1 METETLRFMVQAWE
15 CDHLGHVNIR
25 SYMGW
30 LGDASFALVTPLGMG
45 AREAAR
51 YGVSMAAVHA
61 ELDFT
66 GELHGGDVVV
76 ARSRIEELG
85 ERKIV
90 FRHRFERL
98 EDGRPVLS
106 GKAMTVCMDLKTR
119 RAVSWPA
126 AFVAAV
132 RGQMAEA
139 A

>member
-15 CDHLGHVNIR
+15 CDHLGHVNVR

-30 LGDASFALVTPLGMG
+30 LADAAFALVAPLGMG
-45 AREAAR
+45 AREAAGN
-51 YGVSMAAVHA
+51 GVSMAAVHA
-61 ELDFT
+61 ELDFM
-66 GELHGGDVVV
+66 GELNGGDIVV

-90 FRHRFERL
+90 FRHRFQRL
-98 EDGRPVLS
+98 EDGHAILA
-106 GKAMTVCMDLKTR
+106 GKLMTVCMDLKTR
-119 RAVSWPA
+119 RAVPWPP

-132 RGQMAEA
+132 RGRMAEA

>member
-15 CDHLGHVNIR
+15 CDHLGHVNVR

-30 LGDASFALVTPLGMG
+30 LADAAFSLVGPLGMG

-51 YGVSMAAVHA
+51 NGVSMAAVHA
-61 ELDFT
+61 GLDFA
-66 GELHGGDVVV
+66 GELNGGDVVV

-98 EDGRPVLS
+98 EDGRAVLS
-106 GKAMTVCMDLKTR
+106 GKLMTVCMDLRTR
-119 RAVSWPA
+119 RAVPWPP

-132 RGQMAEA
+132 QAQRAEA

>member
-15 CDHLGHVNIR
+15 CDHLGHVNVR

-30 LGDASFALVTPLGMG
+30 LADAAFVLVGPLGMG

-51 YGVSMAAVHA
+51 NGVSMVAAHA
-61 ELDFT
+61 ELDFA
-66 GELHGGDVVV
+66 GELNGGDVVV

-98 EDGRPVLS
+98 EDGRAILA
-106 GKAMTVCMDLKTR
+106 GKLMTVCMDLKTR
-119 RAVSWPA
+119 RAVPWPP
-126 AFVAAV
+126 AFVVAA
-132 RGQMAEA
+132 RAQMGQA